1 MTVPN
6 AMNRGTNAADLDLV
20 RLLHLVS
27 PSLPTGA
34 FSYSQGM
41 EWAVE
46 AGWLTNAEDVRDWLG
61 DQLQGSLMFLDL
73 PVLVRLYRAAAEA
86 DDGAFTD
93 WIDRLLAG
101 RETAELQA
109 EEGHRGRALLELLSV
124 WGMADALKDP
134 WSTQLARSQVA
145 GFAFAARAWGIEERT
160 MLLGY
165 TWAWLENLVLAAI
178 KLVPLGQRQGQ
189 RILID
194 LTPELQH
201 QVDQALRL
209 EDDDIGAST
218 PALAIASS
226 LHERQYTRLYRS

>member
-6 AMNRGTNAADLDLV
+6 TMNRDANSAYLDLV

-46 AGWLTNAEDVRDWLG
+46 AGWLANIDDARDWLG

-73 PVLVRLYRAAAEA
+73 PILARLYRAAIEM
-86 DDGAFTD
+86 DEGAFTH

-124 WGMADALKDP
+124 WDMTSVLDDR
-134 WSTQLARSQVA
+134 WRVQLARSQVA

-165 TWAWLENLVLAAI
+165 AWAWLENLVLAAI

-194 LTPELQH
+194 LTPQLQ
-201 QVDQALRL
+201 QRVDQALRL
-209 EDDDIGAST
+209 EDDDIGASA

-226 LHERQYTRLYRS
+226 LHEQQYTRLYRS